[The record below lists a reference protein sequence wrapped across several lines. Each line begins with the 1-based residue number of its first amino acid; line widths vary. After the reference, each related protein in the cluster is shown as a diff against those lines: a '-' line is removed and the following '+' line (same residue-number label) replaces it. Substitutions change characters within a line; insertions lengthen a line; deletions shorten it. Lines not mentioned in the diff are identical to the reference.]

1 MTPTLNPMRR
11 HREHCRHVRE
21 QLSDY
26 LDGDLDAAQAD
37 AVTRHTRFCPNCRRM
52 LTNLWHTLGGLRA
65 LRDQPVAPDNRRDP
79 A

>member
-26 LDGDLDAAQAD
+26 LDGDLDTAQAD

-52 LTNLWHTLGGLRA
+52 LTNLTRTVGGLRA
-65 LRDQPVAPDNRRDP
+65 LGDSDAATGTARAHD
-79 A
+79 